1 LKEDLMILK
10 KRRSSRK
17 SRRVRLP
24 SASYTG
30 TTRFTPSAE
39 EWQRTENP
47 LGLRF
52 SEENRQELA
61 DIVDAYFKFVPF
73 ETAAPFA
80 NDAQAYLNDVRT
92 KANAFWKSLS
102 HRLRSVIRSF
112 SCSA

>member
-61 DIVDAYFKFVPF
+61 TLSMPI
-73 ETAAPFA
+73 
-80 NDAQAYLNDVRT
+80 LNLCRS
-92 KANAFWKSLS
+92 KQQ
-102 HRLRSVIRSF
+102 HRSRMMLKHT
-112 SCSA
+112 